1 MLGDFL
7 NLIFPRICA
16 VCKRPLVKNE
26 EIVCLSCNLQ
36 LPRTN
41 FEHLHENPLKDRFAG
56 RINIK
61 YAVALFN
68 FHKAGI
74 TQKLIHQLKYNGSP
88 EIGELAGKWMAGE
101 LVKHNVHQEFDLVL
115 PVPLHDWKKR
125 KRGYNQS
132 DHFARGISGTLN
144 ISLGTALLRRTKMG
158 ESQTRKSR
166 IERWKNSHD
175 AFDVTDPKQVKTRRV
190 LLVDDVVTTGATIE
204 ACALTLVHY
213 GVAEISV
220 ASIAMAK

>member
-7 NLIFPRICA
+7 NLIFPSICA

-41 FEHLHENPLKDRFAG
+41 FEYLHKNPLKDRLVG

-61 YAVALFN
+61 YAVALFD

-74 TQKLIHQLKYNGSP
+74 TQKLIHQLKYNNSP
-88 EIGELAGKWMAGE
+88 EIGELAGRWMAGE
-101 LVKHNVHQEFDLVL
+101 LVKHKVHKEFDLVI

-125 KRGYNQS
+125 RRGYNQS
-132 DHFARGISGTLN
+132 DHFALGISGALN
-144 ISLGTALLRRTKMG
+144 ISYKPELLRRTKTG

-166 IERWKNSHD
+166 IERWKNSRN
-175 AFDVTDPKQVKTRRV
+175 AFKVTDPTEVKTRRI

-204 ACALTLVHY
+204 ACASALVHY